1 MTFKNNFLWGGA
13 IAANQAEGAYNLYG
27 KGLSVA
33 DMKTVGGREKERIF
47 TPQIDEKTY
56 YPSHKAI
63 DFYHHYKEDIALFAE
78 MGFKVF
84 RLSINWSRI
93 FPQGDEAEASE
104 EGLLFYDRVFDEC
117 LKYGI
122 EPLVTLSH
130 FEIPL
135 GLMEKYDGFLSRK
148 TIDFYVKYATTC
160 FERYKDKVKYWITF
174 NELNF
179 GTMAHGELTVLGIHP
194 HGEFPLNDMPND
206 EQKRFQALHHT
217 FVASARAVIEGHR
230 INPEFKIGCM
240 IAHLTLYPLTPKPE
254 DVLQTKT
261 YDLLVNKFVGDVQV
275 KGKYPA
281 LIKTYLE
288 NKGIKIQTEPTDEGE
303 LRDGTVDMY
312 TFSYYM
318 TLCMTT
324 QDGAEPTMGNLVGG
338 AANPYLEA
346 SEYGWQIDPT
356 GLEYTLLDLYDRY
369 EIPLFVVENGLGM
382 EDQVEED
389 GSIKDDYRISYFE
402 KHIQAMNRAVNA
414 GVDLIGY
421 TPWGCIDLVSAGTG
435 EMRKRY
441 GFIYVDMDNEGK
453 GTLKRSKKQ
462 SFEWYKSV
470 IESNAANI
478 LEEKQNGI

>member
-1 MTFKNNFLWGGA
+1 MSFKKEFLWGGA
-13 IAANQAEGAYNLYG
+13 IAANQAEGAYNVGG

-33 DMKTVGGREKERIF
+33 DMKTVGGKNKERHF
-47 TPQIDEKTY
+47 TPVLDEEIY
-56 YPSHKAI
+56 YPSHRAI

-78 MGFKVF
+78 MGFKIF

-93 FPQGDEAEASE
+93 FPQGDETQPNE

-117 LKYGI
+117 LKHGI

-135 GLMEKYDGFLSRK
+135 GLMEKYDGFLSRE
-148 TIDFYVKYATTC
+148 TIDFYVNYAKVC

-179 GTMAHGELTVLGIHP
+179 GSMPHGELTVLGLHP
-194 HGEFPLNDMPND
+194 HGDFALNAIPED
-206 EQKRFQALHHT
+206 EHKRFQALHHT
-217 FVASARAVIEGHR
+217 FIASAKAVIEGHK

-240 IAHLTLYPLTPKPE
+240 IAHLTMYPLTPNPA
-254 DVLQTKT
+254 DVLQTKE

-281 LIKTYLE
+281 LIEKYFQ
-288 NKGIKIQTEPTDEGE
+288 NKNIDIHKEEGDDAL
-303 LRDGTVDMY
+303 LREGRVDMY

-318 TLCMTT
+318 TLCVTT
-324 QDGAEPTMGNLVGG
+324 QEGADPSMGNLMGG

-346 SEYGWQIDPT
+346 SEYGWQIDAT
-356 GLEYTLLDLYDRY
+356 GLEYTLTDLYDRY

-382 EDQVEED
+382 EDKVEAD
-389 GSIKDDYRISYFE
+389 GTINDDYRIDYFQ
-402 KHIQAMNRAVNA
+402 KHIQAMSRAVDK
-414 GVDLIGY
+414 GVDLLGY

-453 GTLKRSKKQ
+453 GTLKRSKKK
-462 SFEWYKSV
+462 SFDWYKEV
-470 IESNAANI
+470 IASNGENI
-478 LEEKQNGI
+478 LREK